1 MLNKTAR
8 NERRKLT
15 AGFFNAI
22 ASGTLLTAVVVPF
35 VGLGLGTVQ
44 LATDISN
51 TVGLTGF
58 GVTVAIVLHL
68 LARDVLKGVEE

>member
-1 MLNKTAR
+1 VR

-15 AGFFNAI
+15 TGFFNAV

-35 VGLGLGTVQ
+35 IGLGLGTVQ
-44 LATDISN
+44 LKTNILNVA
-51 TVGLTGF
+51 GLTGF

-68 LARDVLKGVEE
+68 LARDVLKGLEE